1 MDHQDIQQQVLIEQ
15 ATLAHVVSALR
26 TTLGWKSRVEDISR
40 KHSSVLFVC
49 ESFQRHLKRLFH
61 LEQSEGY
68 MAVVLDS
75 RPELSDP
82 VRTLRRQHTDFRKK
96 LREILI
102 RLRAIGPTERAA
114 FTQTSGELEM
124 LLDRLDD
131 HHRQEA
137 ALLQEALLRDEG
149 GEG

>member
-15 ATLAHVVSALR
+15 ATMAHVVSALR
-26 TTLGWKSRVEDISR
+26 TTMGWKSREGDISR
-40 KHSSVLFVC
+40 KLSSVLFVC
-49 ESFQRHLKRLFH
+49 ESFQRHLKRLLR

-75 RPELSDP
+75 RPELSDE
-82 VRTLRRQHTDFRKK
+82 VRALRRQHTEFRKK
-96 LREILI
+96 LREILA
-102 RLRAIGPTERAA
+102 RLRTIGPTEQAA
-114 FTQTSGELEM
+114 FTQTSSELEM
-124 LLDRLDD
+124 LLDRLDE
-131 HHRQEA
+131 HHRKEA

>member
-15 ATLAHVVSALR
+15 AILAHVVSALR
-26 TTLGWKSRVEDISR
+26 TTLSWKVREYDFSR
-40 KHSSVLFVC
+40 KLSSLLFVC
-49 ESFQRHLKRLFH
+49 ESFQRHLKRLLR

-75 RPELSDP
+75 RPELSDE
-82 VRTLRRQHTDFRKK
+82 VRGLRRYHTEFRKK
-96 LREILI
+96 LREILA
-102 RLRAIGPTERAA
+102 RLRSVAHTDLAG
-114 FTQTSGELEM
+114 FTQTSTELEM
-124 LLDRLDD
+124 LLDRLDE
-131 HHRQEA
+131 HHRHEA